1 MKVKDTN
8 GHAQH
13 SHVDIK
19 DTDFPLPSLYFSLIV
34 DSNRQKQNIEKEEG
48 ENFLSFR

>member
-19 DTDFPLPSLYFSLIV
+19 DCDFPLPSLYFSLIV
-34 DSNRQKQNIEKEEG
+34 DSNRQKQNIETEEG